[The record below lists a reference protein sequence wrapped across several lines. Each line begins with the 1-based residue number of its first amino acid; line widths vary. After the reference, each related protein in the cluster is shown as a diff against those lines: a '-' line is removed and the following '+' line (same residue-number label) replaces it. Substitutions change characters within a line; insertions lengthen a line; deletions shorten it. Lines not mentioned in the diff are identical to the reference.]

1 MAADLGTDCVLL
13 NTPVQ
18 SVTDEGGSV
27 VVYAKTG
34 ASFKCKK
41 LIFAL
46 PPNQLCKY
54 NKTFVKWPLKSRQ
67 N

>member
-18 SVTDEGGSV
+18 SVTDEGESV

-41 LIFAL
+41 LVFAL

-54 NKTFVKWPLKSRQ
+54 SKCSYTA
-67 N
+67 